1 MGKQIGGLNSE
12 QLSQVVAKGMQEKK
26 AEDIV
31 LMDLR
36 KVGNAVADYF
46 VICSGTSDTHIDAIA
61 QSVDK
66 EVSEI
71 DGESPWHREGVNNK
85 TWVLLDY
92 VDVVVHIFNKDR
104 RAFYEL
110 EELWGDA
117 VITRLEEEEK
127 YNDLKF

>member
-1 MGKQIGGLNSE
+1 MSKQNGGLNSK
-12 QLSQVVAKGMQEKK
+12 QLSQFVVKGMQEKK

-31 LMDLR
+31 VMDLR
-36 KVGNAVADYF
+36 KVQNAIADFF
-46 VICSGTSDTHIDAIA
+46 VICSGTSDTHIDALA

-66 EVSEI
+66 EVSQV
-71 DGESPWHREGVNNK
+71 DGESPWHREGANNK

-92 VDVVVHIFNKDR
+92 VDVVVHIFNKEKR
-104 RAFYEL
+104 SFYAL

-117 VITRLEEEEK
+117 KITHFEEEP

>member
-1 MGKQIGGLNSE
+1 MGKQIGGLSSE

-36 KVGNAVADYF
+36 DVGNAVADYF
-46 VICSGTSDTHIDAIA
+46 VICSGTSDTHIEAIA
-61 QSVDK
+61 ESVDK
-66 EVSEI
+66 EVTEL
-71 DGESPWHREGVNNK
+71 DGESPWHKEGVNNK

-92 VDVVVHIFNKDR
+92 VDVVVHIFNKDKR
-104 RAFYEL
+104 TFYKL

-117 VITRLEEEEK
+117 KVTRLEEEEE

>member
-1 MGKQIGGLNSE
+1 MGKEISGLSSE

-36 KVGNAVADYF
+36 KVNNAIADYF
-46 VICSGTSDTHIDAIA
+46 VLCSGTSDTHIDAIA
-61 QSVDK
+61 ESVDK
-66 EVSEI
+66 EVSKI
-71 DGESPWHREGVNNK
+71 DGESPWHKEGINNK

-92 VDVVVHIFNKDR
+92 VDVVVHIFNKDK

-117 VITRLEEEEK
+117 EITRLEEEEQ

>member
-1 MGKQIGGLNSE
+1 MGKQIGRLSSE
-12 QLSQVVAKGMQEKK
+12 QLSQVVVKGLKEKK

-36 KVGNAVADYF
+36 KVNNAVADYF
-46 VICSGTSDTHIDAIA
+46 VISSGTSDTHIDAIA
-61 QSVDK
+61 DSVDK

-71 DGESPWHREGVNNK
+71 DGESPWHKEGTNNK

-92 VDVVVHIFNKDR
+92 VDVVVHIFNKEK

-117 VITRLEEEEK
+117 KITKLTEEEK

>member
-1 MGKQIGGLNSE
+1 MGKQIGGLSSE
-12 QLSQVVAKGMQEKK
+12 HLSQVVVKGMQEKK

-36 KVGNAVADYF
+36 KVNNAIADYF

-61 QSVDK
+61 ESVDQ
-66 EVSEI
+66 EVTNV
-71 DGESPWHREGVNNK
+71 DGESPWHREGTNNK

-92 VDVVVHIFNKDR
+92 VDVVVHIFNRDK

-117 VITRLEEEEK
+117 EISKVEEEE